1 MNRRSRSVKTNHANR
16 SERAHS
22 ALLRPT
28 DRPGGMRRWRK
39 QLYVALARNASSPA
53 DYFHL
58 PADRT
63 VTVGS
68 AIDI

>member
-1 MNRRSRSVKTNHANR
+1 MTI
-16 SERAHS
+16 
-22 ALLRPT
+22 RPT
-28 DRPGGMRRWRK
+28 DRPGGMKRWRK

-63 VTVGS
+63 VTIGS
-68 AIDI
+68 AIEL